1 MSTKNAPIYVQ
12 FCAAVQSRAI
22 ALGYQREE
30 KAGWVNFVHPS
41 TEHKF
46 SIQRSVTD
54 LPRIETTLD
63 IPLSAPETVEKIE
76 LNGRMRT
83 VLVPTPQVVIAALEM
98 GADPATPKTLSRRQ
112 KGAKAAPLL
121 ADLLASTFGAE
132 EPAAEEQAEE
142 VVSE

>member
-12 FCAAVQSRAI
+12 FCAAVHARAT

-46 SIQRSVTD
+46 AIQRSVTD

-63 IPLSAPETVEKIE
+63 IPLSAPEAVEKIE

-83 VLVPTPQVVIAALEM
+83 VLLPTPQVVIAALEM
-98 GADPATPKTLSRRQ
+98 GADPSTPKTLSRRQ

-121 ADLLASTFGAE
+121 ADLLASTFGE
-132 EPAAEEQAEE
+132 EPAAEEIEEETAAAE
-142 VVSE
+142 